1 MGQLEQAN
9 RRNILAL
16 ATAQAVLGSQMPMY
30 IILGGLVGQSLA
42 GNVCYAT
49 LPISLLIVGSMVSS
63 PILSNLMQST
73 TRRLGLL
80 VGNLAG
86 LIGSLTSFLGIFLNS
101 FELFLLGSFV
111 SGAYMASQAFYRFT
125 ATDDCE
131 DRFKARAISTVLS
144 GGLIAAILGPSMVK
158 ISLNLNNSVPFLY
171 SYLAIVILNCIG
183 PFILSFVKPIPLSKS
198 TGKDMKDNN
207 ELNETNLNRPLLTIF
222 KSPVIFVSIIC
233 SMIAYG
239 VMNLIMTSSPIAIVG
254 CGFGPNQAA
263 NVVSAHALAM
273 FAPSFITGKF
283 IEKYGEKS
291 IISTGMILFLLA
303 VLIANQG
310 IDIWNFYIS
319 LILVGIGWN
328 FGFIGSTSLLT
339 KNHYPSE
346 RGKVQGVNDF
356 FVFGFVALS
365 SVTSGWLMNCSANS
379 SQLGWEVV
387 NLTAAPLVIFALIS
401 LICLRI
407 ANHSKLQKNVK

>member
-1 MGQLEQAN
+1 MKVENQ
-9 RRNILAL
+9 RNILAL
-16 ATAQAVLGSQMPMY
+16 AIAQAILGSQMPMY

-73 TRRLGLL
+73 TRRLGLV

-86 LIGSLTSFLGIFLNS
+86 LIGSLTSLLGIFLGS

-111 SGAYMASQAFYRFT
+111 SGAYMASQAFYRFA

-158 ISLNLNNSVPFLY
+158 ISLSLNNSVPFLY
-171 SYLAIVILNCIG
+171 SYLGVVILNCLG
-183 PFILSFVKPIPLSKS
+183 PFILSYIKPIPLSKS
-198 TGKDMKDNN
+198 FEGNIIDNSN
-207 ELNETNLNRPLLTIF
+207 RTNLNRPLVTIL
-222 KSPVIFVSIIC
+222 KSPVIVVSIIC

-254 CGFGPNQAA
+254 CGFGNNQAA

-273 FAPSFITGKF
+273 FAPSFITGKL

-291 IISTGMILFLLA
+291 IISTGMLLFLLA
-303 VLIANQG
+303 VLIAYSG
-310 IDIWNFYIS
+310 VDISNFYIS
-319 LILVGIGWN
+319 LILIGVGWN
-328 FGFIGSTSLLT
+328 FSFIGSTSLLT

-346 RGKVQGVNDF
+346 RGTVQGINDF

-365 SVTSGWLMNCSANS
+365 SLTSGWLMNCSANS

-387 NLTAAPLVIFALIS
+387 NLTATPLVIFALIS
-401 LICLRI
+401 LIGLWI
-407 ANHSKLQKNVK
+407 ANHSKLGKI

>member
-1 MGQLEQAN
+1 MKQAN

-42 GNVCYAT
+42 SNVCYAT
-49 LPISLLIVGSMVSS
+49 LPISLLIVGSMVSA
-63 PILSNLMQST
+63 PVLSNLMQST
-73 TRRLGLL
+73 TRRLGLV

-86 LIGSLTSFLGIFLNS
+86 LIGSLTSLLGIFLGS
-101 FELFLLGSFV
+101 FEIFSLGSFV

-131 DRFKARAISTVLS
+131 DQFKARAISTVLS
-144 GGLIAAILGPSMVK
+144 GGLIAAILGPSLVK

-171 SYLAIVILNCIG
+171 SYLAIVILNCLG
-183 PFILSFVKPIPLSKS
+183 PFILSYVKPIPPSKS
-198 TGKDMKDNN
+198 YQGNIKDNDK
-207 ELNETNLNRPLLTIF
+207 LNRPLITIF
-222 KSPVIFVSIIC
+222 KSPVIFVSISC

-254 CGFGPNQAA
+254 CGFGTNQAA

-273 FAPSFITGKF
+273 FAPSFITGKL

-291 IISTGMILFLLA
+291 IVSTGMILFLLA
-303 VLIANQG
+303 VLIAYQG
-310 IDIWNFYIS
+310 VDISNFYIS
-319 LILVGIGWN
+319 LILIGIGWN

-379 SQLGWEVV
+379 SQLGWKVV
-387 NLTAAPLVIFALIS
+387 NLTATPLVIFALIS
-401 LICLRI
+401 MICLWI
-407 ANHSKLQKNVK
+407 ANNSKLRKI

>member
-1 MGQLEQAN
+1 
-9 RRNILAL
+9 
-16 ATAQAVLGSQMPMY
+16 
-30 IILGGLVGQSLA
+30 
-42 GNVCYAT
+42 
-49 LPISLLIVGSMVSS
+49 MVSA
-63 PILSNLMQST
+63 PVLSNLMQST
-73 TRRLGLL
+73 TRRLGLV

-86 LIGSLTSFLGIFLNS
+86 LIGSLTSLLGIFLGS
-101 FELFLLGSFV
+101 FEIFLLGSFV

-131 DRFKARAISTVLS
+131 DQFKARAISTVLS
-144 GGLIAAILGPSMVK
+144 GGLIAAILGPSLVK

-171 SYLAIVILNCIG
+171 SYLAIVILNCLG
-183 PFILSFVKPIPLSKS
+183 PFILSYVKPIPPSKS
-198 TGKDMKDNN
+198 YQGNKDDNSN
-207 ELNETNLNRPLLTIF
+207 KTNLNRPLMTIF
-222 KSPVIFVSIIC
+222 KNPVIFVSIIC

-254 CGFGPNQAA
+254 CGFGTNQAA

-273 FAPSFITGKF
+273 FAPSFVTGKL

-303 VLIANQG
+303 VLIANSG
-310 IDIWNFYIS
+310 VDISNFYIS
-319 LILVGIGWN
+319 LILIGVGWN
-328 FGFIGSTSLLT
+328 FSFIGSTSLLT

-379 SQLGWEVV
+379 SQLGWKVV
-387 NLTAAPLVIFALIS
+387 NLTATPLVIFALIS
-401 LICLRI
+401 MICLWI
-407 ANHSKLQKNVK
+407 ANNSKLRKI

>member
-1 MGQLEQAN
+1 MGQLKQAN

-42 GNVCYAT
+42 SNVCYAT

-73 TRRLGLL
+73 TRRLGLI

-86 LIGSLTSFLGIFLNS
+86 LIGSLTSLLGIFLGS
-101 FELFLLGSFV
+101 FEIFLLGSFV
-111 SGAYMASQAFYRFT
+111 SGTYMASQAFYRFA
-125 ATDDCE
+125 ATDSCE

-144 GGLIAAILGPSMVK
+144 GGLIAAILGPSFVK

-171 SYLAIVILNCIG
+171 SYLAIVILNCLG
-183 PFILSFVKPIPLSKS
+183 PFILSYVKPIPPSKS
-198 TGKDMKDNN
+198 SRGNIKNN
-207 ELNETNLNRPLLTIF
+207 YKLNRPLITIF
-222 KSPVIFVSIIC
+222 KSPVIFVSISC

-254 CGFGPNQAA
+254 CGFGTSQAA

-273 FAPSFITGKF
+273 FAPSFITGNL

-303 VLIANQG
+303 VLIAYQG
-310 IDIWNFYIS
+310 VDISNFYIS
-319 LILVGIGWN
+319 LILIGIGWN

-339 KNHYPSE
+339 KNHFPSE

-379 SQLGWEVV
+379 SQLGWELV
-387 NLTAAPLVIFALIS
+387 NLTATPLVIFALIS
-401 LICLRI
+401 MIFLWI
-407 ANHSKLQKNVK
+407 ANYSKLRKI

>member
-1 MGQLEQAN
+1 M
-9 RRNILAL
+9 
-16 ATAQAVLGSQMPMY
+16 AQAILGSQMPMY

-42 GNVCYAT
+42 SNVCYAT
-49 LPISLLIVGSMVSS
+49 VPISLLIVGSMVSS

-73 TRRLGLL
+73 TRRLGLI

-86 LIGSLTSFLGIFLNS
+86 LIGSLTSLLGVFLRS

-144 GGLIAAILGPSMVK
+144 GGLIAAILGPSLVK
-158 ISLNLNNSVPFLY
+158 ISLSLNYSVPFLY
-171 SYLAIVILNCIG
+171 SYLAIVILNCLG
-183 PFILSFVKPIPLSKS
+183 PFILSYVKPIPLSKS
-198 TGKDMKDNN
+198 SREKINN
-207 ELNETNLNRPLLTIF
+207 NSIKTNLNRPLVTIF

-254 CGFGPNQAA
+254 CGFGTNQAA

-273 FAPSFITGKF
+273 FAPSFVTGIL

-291 IISTGMILFLLA
+291 IISTGMLLFLLA
-303 VLIANQG
+303 ILIAYQG
-310 IDIWNFYIS
+310 VDISNFYIS
-319 LILVGIGWN
+319 LILIGIGWN
-328 FGFIGSTSLLT
+328 FSFIGSTSLLT
-339 KNHYPSE
+339 KNHYLSE
-346 RGKVQGVNDF
+346 RGKVQGINDF

-387 NLTAAPLVIFALIS
+387 NLTGAALVIFALIS
-401 LICLRI
+401 LIGLWI
-407 ANHSKLQKNVK
+407 ANHTILQKL

>member
-1 MGQLEQAN
+1 MKQAN

-42 GNVCYAT
+42 SNVCYAT
-49 LPISLLIVGSMVSS
+49 LPISLLIVGSMVSA
-63 PILSNLMQST
+63 PVLSNLMQST
-73 TRRLGLL
+73 TRRLGLV

-86 LIGSLTSFLGIFLNS
+86 LIGSLTSLLGIFLGS
-101 FELFLLGSFV
+101 FEIFSLGSFV

-131 DRFKARAISTVLS
+131 DQFKARAISTVLS
-144 GGLIAAILGPSMVK
+144 GGLIAAILGPSLVK

-171 SYLAIVILNCIG
+171 SYLAIVMLNCLG
-183 PFILSFVKPIPLSKS
+183 PFILSHVKPIPPPKS
-198 TGKDMKDNN
+198 YQGNIKDNDK
-207 ELNETNLNRPLLTIF
+207 LNRPLITIF
-222 KSPVIFVSIIC
+222 KSPVIFVSISC

-254 CGFGPNQAA
+254 CGFGTNQAA

-273 FAPSFITGKF
+273 FAPSFITGKL

-291 IISTGMILFLLA
+291 IVSTGMILFLLA
-303 VLIANQG
+303 VLIAYQG
-310 IDIWNFYIS
+310 VDISNFYIS
-319 LILVGIGWN
+319 LILIGIGWN

-379 SQLGWEVV
+379 SQLGWKVV
-387 NLTAAPLVIFALIS
+387 NLTATPLVIFALIS
-401 LICLRI
+401 MICLCI
-407 ANHSKLQKNVK
+407 ANNSELRKI

>member
-1 MGQLEQAN
+1 MKQAN

-42 GNVCYAT
+42 SNFCYAT
-49 LPISLLIVGSMVSS
+49 LPISLLIVGSMVSA
-63 PILSNLMQST
+63 PVLSNLMQST
-73 TRRLGLL
+73 TRRLGLV

-86 LIGSLTSFLGIFLNS
+86 LIGSLTSLLGIFHGS
-101 FELFLLGSFV
+101 FEIFLLGSFV

-131 DRFKARAISTVLS
+131 DQFKARAISTVLS
-144 GGLIAAILGPSMVK
+144 GGLIAAILGPSLVK

-171 SYLAIVILNCIG
+171 SYLAIVILNCLG
-183 PFILSFVKPIPLSKS
+183 PFILSYVKPIPPSKPS
-198 TGKDMKDNN
+198 QGNIKNN
-207 ELNETNLNRPLLTIF
+207 DKLNRPLITIF
-222 KSPVIFVSIIC
+222 KSPVIFVSISC

-254 CGFGPNQAA
+254 CGFGTNQAA
-263 NVVSAHALAM
+263 NVISAHALAM
-273 FAPSFITGKF
+273 FAPSFVTGKL
-283 IEKYGEKS
+283 IEKYGEKL
-291 IISTGMILFLLA
+291 IISSGMILFLLA
-303 VLIANQG
+303 VLIAYQG
-310 IDIWNFYIS
+310 VDISNFYIS
-319 LILVGIGWN
+319 LILIGIGWN
-328 FGFIGSTSLLT
+328 FGFIGSTTLLT
-339 KNHYPSE
+339 KNHFPSE

-379 SQLGWEVV
+379 SQLGWKVV
-387 NLTAAPLVIFALIS
+387 NLTATPLVIFALIS
-401 LICLRI
+401 MICLWI
-407 ANHSKLQKNVK
+407 ANNSKLRKI

>member
-1 MGQLEQAN
+1 M
-9 RRNILAL
+9 
-16 ATAQAVLGSQMPMY
+16 AQAILGSQMPMY

-42 GNVCYAT
+42 SNVCYAT
-49 LPISLLIVGSMVSS
+49 LPISLLIVGSMVSA
-63 PILSNLMQST
+63 PVLSNLMQST
-73 TRRLGLL
+73 TRRLGLI

-86 LIGSLTSFLGIFLNS
+86 LIGSLTSLLGIFLGS
-101 FELFLLGSFV
+101 FEIFLLGSFV

-131 DRFKARAISTVLS
+131 DQFKARAISTVLS
-144 GGLIAAILGPSMVK
+144 GGLIAAILGPSIVK

-171 SYLAIVILNCIG
+171 SYLAIVILNCLG
-183 PFILSFVKPIPLSKS
+183 PFILSYVKPIPPSKS
-198 TGKDMKDNN
+198 YQGDINN
-207 ELNETNLNRPLLTIF
+207 NDKLNRPLITIF
-222 KSPVIFVSIIC
+222 KNPVIFVSISC

-254 CGFGPNQAA
+254 CGFGTNQAA

-273 FAPSFITGKF
+273 FAPSFITGKL

-291 IISTGMILFLLA
+291 IVSTGMILFLLA
-303 VLIANQG
+303 VLIAYQG
-310 IDIWNFYIS
+310 VDISNFYIS
-319 LILVGIGWN
+319 LILIGIGWN
-328 FGFIGSTSLLT
+328 FSFIGSTSLLT

-346 RGKVQGVNDF
+346 RGKVQGINDF

-387 NLTAAPLVIFALIS
+387 NLTATPLVIFALIS
-401 LICLRI
+401 LIGLWI
-407 ANHSKLQKNVK
+407 ANHSKLRKI

>member
-1 MGQLEQAN
+1 MGHFKQAN

-42 GNVCYAT
+42 SNVCYAT

-73 TRRLGLL
+73 TRRIGLV

-86 LIGSLTSFLGIFLNS
+86 LIGSLTSLLGIFLRS

-125 ATDDCE
+125 ATDNCE

-144 GGLIAAILGPSMVK
+144 GGLIAAILGPTIVK

-171 SYLAIVILNCIG
+171 SYLAIVILNCLG
-183 PFILSFVKPIPLSKS
+183 PFILYYVKPIPSS
-198 TGKDMKDNN
+198 ETPRANIN
-207 ELNETNLNRPLLTIF
+207 ENDKLNTTNLNRPLLTIF

-254 CGFGPNQAA
+254 CGFGTNQAA

-273 FAPSFITGKF
+273 FAPSFVTGKL
-283 IEKYGEKS
+283 IEKFGEKS
-291 IISTGMILFLLA
+291 MISTGMILFFLA
-303 VLIANQG
+303 VLIAYRG
-310 IDIWNFYIS
+310 VDISDFYIS
-319 LILVGIGWN
+319 LILIGIGWN

-365 SVTSGWLMNCSANS
+365 SITSGWLMNCSANS
-379 SQLGWEVV
+379 SRLGWEVV
-387 NLTAAPLVIFALIS
+387 NLTATPLVIFALIS
-401 LICLRI
+401 IICLWI
-407 ANHSKLQKNVK
+407 SNQSKLRKM

>member
-1 MGQLEQAN
+1 M
-9 RRNILAL
+9 
-16 ATAQAVLGSQMPMY
+16 
-30 IILGGLVGQSLA
+30 GQSLA
-42 GNVCYAT
+42 SNVCYAT
-49 LPISLLIVGSMVSS
+49 IPISLLIVGSMVSS

-73 TRRLGLL
+73 TRRLGLV

-86 LIGSLTSFLGIFLNS
+86 LIGSLTSLLGIFLGS

-111 SGAYMASQAFYRFT
+111 SGAYMASQAFYRFA

-144 GGLIAAILGPSMVK
+144 GGLIAAILGPSLVK
-158 ISLNLNNSVPFLY
+158 ISLSLNNSIPFLY
-171 SYLAIVILNCIG
+171 SYLGIVILNCLG
-183 PFILSFVKPIPLSKS
+183 PFILSYIKPIPLSKS
-198 TGKDMKDNN
+198 SGGNINDNSN
-207 ELNETNLNRPLLTIF
+207 KTNLNRPLVTIF
-222 KSPVIFVSIIC
+222 KSPVIVVSIIC

-254 CGFGPNQAA
+254 CGFGNNQAA

-273 FAPSFITGKF
+273 FAPSFITGRL

-291 IISTGMILFLLA
+291 VISTGLILFLLA
-303 VLIANQG
+303 VLIAYQG
-310 IDIWNFYIS
+310 IDISNFYIS
-319 LILVGIGWN
+319 LILIGIGWN
-328 FGFIGSTSLLT
+328 FSFIGSTSLLT

-387 NLTAAPLVIFALIS
+387 NLTATPLVIFALIS
-401 LICLRI
+401 LISLWI
-407 ANHSKLQKNVK
+407 ANHFKLRKI

>member
-1 MGQLEQAN
+1 MKQAN

-42 GNVCYAT
+42 SNVCYAT
-49 LPISLLIVGSMVSS
+49 LPISLLIVGSMVSA
-63 PILSNLMQST
+63 PVLSNLMQST
-73 TRRLGLL
+73 TRRLGLV

-86 LIGSLTSFLGIFLNS
+86 LIGSLTSLLGIFLGS
-101 FELFLLGSFV
+101 FEIFLLGSFV

-131 DRFKARAISTVLS
+131 DQFKARAIATVLS
-144 GGLIAAILGPSMVK
+144 GGLIAAILGPSLVK

-171 SYLAIVILNCIG
+171 SYLAIVILNCLG
-183 PFILSFVKPIPLSKS
+183 PFILSYVKPIPPSKS
-198 TGKDMKDNN
+198 YQGNINN
-207 ELNETNLNRPLLTIF
+207 NDKLNRPLITIF
-222 KSPVIFVSIIC
+222 KSPVIFVSISC

-254 CGFGPNQAA
+254 CGFGTNQAA

-273 FAPSFITGKF
+273 FAPSFITGKL

-291 IISTGMILFLLA
+291 IVSTGMILFLLA
-303 VLIANQG
+303 VLIAYQG
-310 IDIWNFYIS
+310 VDISNFYIS
-319 LILVGIGWN
+319 LILIGIGWN

-379 SQLGWEVV
+379 SQLGWKVV
-387 NLTAAPLVIFALIS
+387 NLTATPLVIFALIS
-401 LICLRI
+401 MICLWI
-407 ANHSKLQKNVK
+407 ANNSKLRKI

>member
-1 MGQLEQAN
+1 MGHFKQAN

-42 GNVCYAT
+42 SNVCYAT

-73 TRRLGLL
+73 TRRIGLV

-86 LIGSLTSFLGIFLNS
+86 LIGSLTSLLGIFLRS

-125 ATDDCE
+125 ATDNCE

-144 GGLIAAILGPSMVK
+144 GGLIAAILGPTIVK

-171 SYLAIVILNCIG
+171 SYLAIVILNCLG
-183 PFILSFVKPIPLSKS
+183 PFILYYVKPIPSS
-198 TGKDMKDNN
+198 ETPRVNIN
-207 ELNETNLNRPLLTIF
+207 ENDKLNTTNLNRPLLTIF

-254 CGFGPNQAA
+254 CGFGANQAA

-273 FAPSFITGKF
+273 FAPSFVTGKL
-283 IEKYGEKS
+283 IEKFGEKS
-291 IISTGMILFLLA
+291 MISTGMILFFLA
-303 VLIANQG
+303 VLIAYRG
-310 IDIWNFYIS
+310 VDISDFYIS
-319 LILVGIGWN
+319 LILIGIGWN

-365 SVTSGWLMNCSANS
+365 SITSGWLMNCSANS
-379 SQLGWEVV
+379 SRLGWEVV
-387 NLTAAPLVIFALIS
+387 NLTATPLVIFALIS
-401 LICLRI
+401 IICLWI
-407 ANHSKLQKNVK
+407 SNQSKLRKM

>member
-1 MGQLEQAN
+1 M
-9 RRNILAL
+9 
-16 ATAQAVLGSQMPMY
+16 AQAILGSQMPMY

-42 GNVCYAT
+42 SNVCYAT

-73 TRRLGLL
+73 TRRLGLI

-86 LIGSLTSFLGIFLNS
+86 LIGSLTSLLGIFLGS
-101 FELFLLGSFV
+101 FEFFLLGSFV
-111 SGAYMASQAFYRFT
+111 SGAYMASQAFYRFA

-158 ISLNLNNSVPFLY
+158 ISLSLNNSIPFLY
-171 SYLAIVILNCIG
+171 SYLGIVILNCLG
-183 PFILSFVKPIPLSKS
+183 PFILSYIKPIPLSKS
-198 TGKDMKDNN
+198 SGGNINDNSN
-207 ELNETNLNRPLLTIF
+207 KTNLNRPLVTIF
-222 KSPVIFVSIIC
+222 KSPVIVVSIIC

-254 CGFGPNQAA
+254 CGFGNNQAA

-273 FAPSFITGKF
+273 FAPSFITGKL

-291 IISTGMILFLLA
+291 IISTGMLLFLLA
-303 VLIANQG
+303 VLIAYSG
-310 IDIWNFYIS
+310 VDISNFYIS
-319 LILVGIGWN
+319 LILIGVGWN
-328 FGFIGSTSLLT
+328 FSFIGSTSLLT

-346 RGKVQGVNDF
+346 RGTVQGINDF

-365 SVTSGWLMNCSANS
+365 SLTSGWLMNCSANS

-387 NLTAAPLVIFALIS
+387 NLTATPFVIFALIS
-401 LICLRI
+401 LIVLWI
-407 ANHSKLQKNVK
+407 ANNYKLRKI

>member
-1 MGQLEQAN
+1 MGQLKQAN

-42 GNVCYAT
+42 SNVCYAT
-49 LPISLLIVGSMVSS
+49 IPISLLIVGSMVSS

-73 TRRLGLL
+73 TRRLGLV

-86 LIGSLTSFLGIFLNS
+86 LIGSLTSLLGIFLRS

-144 GGLIAAILGPSMVK
+144 GGLIAAILGPSIVK
-158 ISLNLNNSVPFLY
+158 ISLSLNNSVPFLY
-171 SYLAIVILNCIG
+171 SYLAIVILNCLG
-183 PFILSFVKPIPLSKS
+183 PFILSYVKPIPLSKS
-198 TGKDMKDNN
+198 SGGNINN
-207 ELNETNLNRPLLTIF
+207 NSNKTNLNRPLVTIF

-254 CGFGPNQAA
+254 CGFGTNQAA

-273 FAPSFITGKF
+273 FAPSFVTGKL

-291 IISTGMILFLLA
+291 IVSTGLVLFLLA
-303 VLIANQG
+303 VLIAYQG
-310 IDIWNFYIS
+310 VDISNFYMS
-319 LILVGIGWN
+319 LILIGIGWN
-328 FGFIGSTSLLT
+328 FSFIGSTSLLT

-346 RGKVQGVNDF
+346 RGRVQGINDF

-365 SVTSGWLMNCSANS
+365 SVTSGWLMNCNVNS

-387 NLTAAPLVIFALIS
+387 NLTATPLVLFALIS
-401 LICLRI
+401 LICLWI
-407 ANHSKLQKNVK
+407 ADYSKVQKI

>member
-1 MGQLEQAN
+1 MKQAN

-42 GNVCYAT
+42 SNVCYAT
-49 LPISLLIVGSMVSS
+49 IPISLLIVGSMVSS

-73 TRRLGLL
+73 TRRLGLV

-86 LIGSLTSFLGIFLNS
+86 LIGSLTSLLGIFLRS

-144 GGLIAAILGPSMVK
+144 GGLIAAILGPSIVK
-158 ISLNLNNSVPFLY
+158 ISLSLNNSVPFLY
-171 SYLAIVILNCIG
+171 SYLAIAILNCLG
-183 PFILSFVKPIPLSKS
+183 PFILSYVKPIPLSKS
-198 TGKDMKDNN
+198 SGGNIDDNSN
-207 ELNETNLNRPLLTIF
+207 KTNLNRPLMTIF

-254 CGFGPNQAA
+254 CGFGTNQAA

-273 FAPSFITGKF
+273 FAPSFVTGKL

-303 VLIANQG
+303 VLIAYQG
-310 IDIWNFYIS
+310 VDISNFYIS
-319 LILVGIGWN
+319 LILIGIGWN
-328 FGFIGSTSLLT
+328 FSFIGSTSLLT

-346 RGKVQGVNDF
+346 RGKVQGINDF

-379 SQLGWEVV
+379 SQLGWKVV
-387 NLTAAPLVIFALIS
+387 NLTATPLVIFALIS
-401 LICLRI
+401 MICLWI
-407 ANHSKLQKNVK
+407 ANNSKLRKI

>member
-1 MGQLEQAN
+1 MKQAN

-42 GNVCYAT
+42 SNVCYAT
-49 LPISLLIVGSMVSS
+49 LPISLLIVGSMVSA
-63 PILSNLMQST
+63 PVLSNLMQST
-73 TRRLGLL
+73 TRRLGLV

-86 LIGSLTSFLGIFLNS
+86 LIGSLTSLLGIFLGS
-101 FELFLLGSFV
+101 FEIFSLGSFV

-131 DRFKARAISTVLS
+131 DQFKARAISTVLS
-144 GGLIAAILGPSMVK
+144 GGLIAAILGPSLVK

-171 SYLAIVILNCIG
+171 SYLAIVILNCLG
-183 PFILSFVKPIPLSKS
+183 PFILSYVKPIPPSKS
-198 TGKDMKDNN
+198 YQGNINN
-207 ELNETNLNRPLLTIF
+207 NDKLNRPLITIF
-222 KSPVIFVSIIC
+222 KSPVIFVSISC

-254 CGFGPNQAA
+254 CGFGTNQAA

-273 FAPSFITGKF
+273 FAPSFITGKL

-291 IISTGMILFLLA
+291 IVSTGMVLFLLA
-303 VLIANQG
+303 VLIAYQG
-310 IDIWNFYIS
+310 VDILNFYIS
-319 LILVGIGWN
+319 LILIGIGWN

-379 SQLGWEVV
+379 SHLGWKVV
-387 NLTAAPLVIFALIS
+387 NLTATPLVIFALIS
-401 LICLRI
+401 MICLWI
-407 ANHSKLQKNVK
+407 ANHTKLKKI

>member
-1 MGQLEQAN
+1 MKQAN

-42 GNVCYAT
+42 SNVCYAT
-49 LPISLLIVGSMVSS
+49 LPISLLIVGSMVSA
-63 PILSNLMQST
+63 PVLSNLMQST
-73 TRRLGLL
+73 TRRLGLV

-86 LIGSLTSFLGIFLNS
+86 LIGSLTSLLGIFLGS
-101 FELFLLGSFV
+101 FEIFLLGSFV

-131 DRFKARAISTVLS
+131 DQFKARAISTVLS
-144 GGLIAAILGPSMVK
+144 GGLIAAILGPSLVK

-171 SYLAIVILNCIG
+171 SYLAIVILNCLG
-183 PFILSFVKPIPLSKS
+183 PFILSYVKPIPPSKS
-198 TGKDMKDNN
+198 YQGDINN
-207 ELNETNLNRPLLTIF
+207 NNKLNRPLITIF
-222 KSPVIFVSIIC
+222 KNPVIFVSISC

-254 CGFGPNQAA
+254 CGFGTNQAA

-273 FAPSFITGKF
+273 FAPSFITGKL

-291 IISTGMILFLLA
+291 IVSTGMILFLLA
-303 VLIANQG
+303 VLIAYQG
-310 IDIWNFYIS
+310 VDISNFYIS
-319 LILVGIGWN
+319 LILIGIGWN

-379 SQLGWEVV
+379 SQLGWKVV
-387 NLTAAPLVIFALIS
+387 NLTATPLVIFALIS
-401 LICLRI
+401 MICLWI
-407 ANHSKLQKNVK
+407 ANNSKLRKI

>member
-1 MGQLEQAN
+1 MKQAN

-42 GNVCYAT
+42 SNVCYAT
-49 LPISLLIVGSMVSS
+49 LPISLLIVGSMVSA
-63 PILSNLMQST
+63 PVLSNLMQST
-73 TRRLGLL
+73 TRRLGLV

-86 LIGSLTSFLGIFLNS
+86 LIGSLTSLLGIFLGS
-101 FELFLLGSFV
+101 FEIFLLGSFV

-131 DRFKARAISTVLS
+131 DQFKARAISTVLS
-144 GGLIAAILGPSMVK
+144 GGLIAAILGPSLVK

-171 SYLAIVILNCIG
+171 SYLAIVILNCLG
-183 PFILSFVKPIPLSKS
+183 PFILSYVKPIPPSKS
-198 TGKDMKDNN
+198 YQGNINN
-207 ELNETNLNRPLLTIF
+207 NDKLNRPLITIF
-222 KSPVIFVSIIC
+222 KSPVIFVSISC

-254 CGFGPNQAA
+254 CGFGTNQAA

-273 FAPSFITGKF
+273 FAPSFITGKL

-291 IISTGMILFLLA
+291 IVSTGMILFLLA
-303 VLIANQG
+303 VLIAYQG
-310 IDIWNFYIS
+310 VDISNFYIS
-319 LILVGIGWN
+319 LILIGIGWN

-379 SQLGWEVV
+379 SQLGWKVV
-387 NLTAAPLVIFALIS
+387 NLTATPLVIFALIS
-401 LICLRI
+401 MVCLWI
-407 ANHSKLQKNVK
+407 ANNSKLRKI